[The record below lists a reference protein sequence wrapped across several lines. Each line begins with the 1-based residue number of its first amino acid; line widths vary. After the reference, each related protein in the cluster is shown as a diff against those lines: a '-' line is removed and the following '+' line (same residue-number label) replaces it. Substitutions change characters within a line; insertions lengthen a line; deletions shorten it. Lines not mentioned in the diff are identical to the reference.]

1 MKNFGEQFIHQKDS
15 KLHTSKE
22 VERVKQIKK
31 KKEDKVSD
39 KPVDK
44 LSDFFDVI
52 ERTHT
57 GHREDPRVIER
68 IKNSYYKEYITI
80 QLEDIPQSYW
90 NTQGKIIRDNEG
102 EERLVDSGIEI
113 IKEQKEKEDGTK
125 YTERTYN
132 FSEALKEKHLE
143 IIRDDQ
149 EKSLEKWIDYLTSED
164 SDYIPTWAKYWVFKN
179 ITQMGKFEKPLH
191 CNNCDNKLNTNE
203 SVCNKCDTKIES
215 KGDLIEKDSR
225 FKKRSK
231 NTTSPFPTLNPGALA
246 KTVSVLESHL
256 GQKQKP
262 KKEREVDNVSKKLS
276 DSDFKELVSKENF
289 SKLYVQ
295 FLSENPEYS
304 KEGLEEVIGEW
315 VTFPKGS
322 KGEDVSKTLEGYPL
336 EWCTRAEGI
345 AGGFL
350 SRGDMHIYYSIDENG
365 NPRIPRLTIRME
377 GDIIAESPK
386 GIAGDQQ
393 LDPFINS
400 KENRVLDKKLE
411 EFGKEGERYKK
422 ASKDMKKLT
431 EISNKDD
438 NGEELNKEELEFL
451 YEINDKIESFGYGRD
466 SRIKEMIDNRDS
478 DKDALIVFGCTQE
491 QIATNTT
498 EIDENTKVYIGEWS
512 VDIFNTI
519 KNYPNITHLYESF
532 PNKKIFM
539 QSLEADPKINS
550 PEAAIQTLEDKN
562 VYLSSYG
569 KDILEQTEFSS
580 EQETYDLV
588 RFTVEQL
595 GFPEEAT
602 TDEIYAKAEELG
614 LELCPAEVGPQ
625 LRLQN
630 TSKEWMLIAM
640 KQITDRYGYPRV
652 FSLDRHGDQPFFHG
666 HHVEPDYRWSSLHKF
681 VFRYRH
687 QKDSKLHTSKPK
699 EILNTR
705 DSDKDASI
713 VFECTSEQ
721 IAHNKKDI
729 NKNTKAYI
737 GEWSVDIFNTIKN
750 YPNITH
756 LYESFPNKKIFMQS
770 LEADPKIN
778 SPEAAIQT
786 LEDKNVYLSSYGK
799 DILEQTEFSSEQ
811 ETYDLVRFT
820 VEQLGFPEEATT
832 DEIYAKAEELGL
844 ELCPAEVGPQL
855 RLQNTSKEWMLIA
868 MKQIT
873 DRDGSPYVF
882 SLHHNGDQP
891 RLSGD
896 HVGPVLGWSSSRRF
910 VFRYRKLKT

>member
-1 MKNFGEQFIHQKDS
+1 MENFGEQFIHQKDS

-22 VERVKQIKK
+22 VERIKEIKK
-31 KKEDKVSD
+31 KKEGKVSD

-57 GHREDPRVIER
+57 GHRDDPRVIER
-68 IKNSYYKEYITI
+68 IKNSYYKKYITI
-80 QLEDIPQSYW
+80 QLEDVPQSYW
-90 NTQGKIIRDNEG
+90 NTQGKIIGDNEG

-125 YTERTYN
+125 YAERTYN
-132 FSEALKEKHLE
+132 FPEALKEKHLE

-149 EKSLEKWIDYLTSED
+149 EKSLEKWIDYLTSGD
-164 SDYIPTWAKYWVFKN
+164 SDYMPTWAKYWVFKN

-215 KGDLIEKDSR
+215 EGDLIEKDSR

-256 GQKQKP
+256 GQKQKS
-262 KKEREVDNVSKKLS
+262 KKEREIDNVSKKLS

-304 KEGLEEVIGEW
+304 KEGLEEVRGEW

-336 EWCTRAEGI
+336 EWCTRAEGT

-350 SRGDMHIYYSIDENG
+350 SAGDMHIYYSIDENG
-365 NPRIPRLTIRME
+365 NPRIPRLTIRMK
-377 GDIIAESPK
+377 DNIIAESPK
-386 GIAGDQQ
+386 GIAVDQQ

-422 ASKDMKKLT
+422 ASKDIKKLT

-438 NGEELNKEELEFL
+438 NGEELNKEDLEFL
-451 YEINDKIESFGYGRD
+451 YEINDIIKSFGYGKD
-466 SRIKEMIDNRDS
+466 SRIKEILNTRDGN
-478 DKDALIVFGCTQE
+478 KDALIIFECTSE
-491 QIATNTT
+491 QIANNKKD
-498 EIDENTKVYIGEWS
+498 INENTKVYIGEWNIN
-512 VDIFNTI
+512 VLNII
-519 KNYPNITHLYESF
+519 KQYPNITHLYESF
-532 PNKKIFM
+532 PNRKIFM
-539 QSLEADPKINS
+539 QTLETDPNIDS
-550 PEAAIQTLEDKN
+550 PEVAIQTLEDKN

-640 KQITDRYGYPRV
+640 KQITGRNG
-652 FSLDRHGDQPFFHG
+652 
-666 HHVEPDYRWSSLHKF
+666 
-681 VFRYRH
+681 
-687 QKDSKLHTSKPK
+687 
-699 EILNTR
+699 N
-705 DSDKDASI
+705 
-713 VFECTSEQ
+713 
-721 IAHNKKDI
+721 
-729 NKNTKAYI
+729 
-737 GEWSVDIFNTIKN
+737 
-750 YPNITH
+750 
-756 LYESFPNKKIFMQS
+756 
-770 LEADPKIN
+770 
-778 SPEAAIQT
+778 
-786 LEDKNVYLSSYGK
+786 
-799 DILEQTEFSSEQ
+799 
-811 ETYDLVRFT
+811 
-820 VEQLGFPEEATT
+820 
-832 DEIYAKAEELGL
+832 
-844 ELCPAEVGPQL
+844 
-855 RLQNTSKEWMLIA
+855 
-868 MKQIT
+868 
-873 DRDGSPYVF
+873 PYVF
-882 SLHHNGDQP
+882 NLNHRGGQP
-891 RLSGD
+891 RLNGNNVRPAYRWNS
-896 HVGPVLGWSSSRRF
+896 HNEF